1 MKNIKFAHQSFSEN
15 GIRFY
20 LSTDGT
26 IYVSTKIHKML
37 EIVKLTYPDTGK
49 PWIPI
54 FKNFRS
60 LCKQMLR
67 EGDLSKIEKELKK
80 HAKLNAI
87 LKEHQIQLYNLILE
101 KDFKE
106 AYKLCNQIKKESGN

>member
-1 MKNIKFAHQSFSEN
+1 MENIKFAHQSFSEN

-26 IYVSTKIHKML
+26 IYVSTKIHKMI

-67 EGDLSKIEKELKK
+67 EGDLHKIEKELKK
-80 HAKLNAI
+80 HAKLCSV
-87 LKEHQIQLYNLILE
+87 LKQHQIQLYELILE
-101 KDFKE
+101 KDFNE
-106 AYKLCNQIKKESGN
+106 AYKLCMDIKHESGN